1 MDFSGRQ
8 QEPGKKFFGLGLVI
22 VFHIILGWALM
33 NGLGSKV
40 AAFIQ
45 KPMEAVV
52 KETPPP
58 PPPPPEEVAGSGIVI
73 LGGLIPATVALI
85 F

>member
-8 QEPGKKFFGLGLVI
+8 QEPGKKFFGLGVVI

-33 NGLGSKV
+33 NGLGSKI
-40 AAFIQ
+40 AKFIQ

-52 KETPPP
+52 EPPKPPP
-58 PPPPPEEVAGSGIVI
+58 PLSRLSSTLSDSRLPSHFMPT
-73 LGGLIPATVALI
+73 LLR
-85 F
+85 